1 MARVF
6 KENRN
11 EKFQSNH
18 DQLRKL
24 IETNNTVA
32 KFLTVL
38 LEGQYFE
45 KHVGASDPLK
55 SLLGETIELA
65 GVRQDLT
72 ADEKELISGVILE
85 SLKRTILSPEYE
97 NIRGTIKRANGFF
110 GALDELKK
118 ENRSFSEI
126 IVTYQDDVMLEGLK
140 KETSDQNLLIAT
152 AGWIVCRSVLIPIV
166 PITVEAK
173 VVTETKEE
181 PVVGETAKAESE
193 KKEQSAVEDEKV
205 EKPNLNELLGSF
217 FHENPEMEEAFKQ
230 YVDQKMVGPTALR
243 VRATDPAPSTD
254 EETSK
259 GGAVIEETVASTA
272 YAGNN
277 SNKLSDPER
286 KSELDRLVDGIDKLI
301 NIFGGKGTVAMSEIP
316 EFAEKLLEKV
326 PPTGTSSTSENVQS
340 KGTPLNMRG
349 IVNRA
354 DQLVDNGI
362 FDKRSNWGPYDRMKY
377 FAQMMQ

>member
-6 KENRN
+6 KEDAKKGN

-45 KHVGASDPLK
+45 KHVGVSDPLK

-85 SLKRTILSPEYE
+85 SLKRTILSPEYK
-97 NIRGTIKRANGFF
+97 NVRGTIKRANGFF
-110 GALDELKK
+110 GVLDELKK

-126 IVTYQDDVMLEGLK
+126 IVTYQDDVMLESLK

-181 PVVGETAKAESE
+181 PVSENTAQAESE
-193 KKEQSAVEDEKV
+193 EKETKSAVEEEKV

-217 FHENPEMEEAFKQ
+217 FHENPDMEEAFKQ
-230 YVDQKMVGPTALR
+230 YVDQAMVGSTAVR
-243 VRATDPAPSTD
+243 VRATVPAPSAD

-259 GGAVIEETVASTA
+259 GGTVTAETVASTA
-272 YAGNN
+272 YRGSNDPNETNVNFVDNPWGN
-277 SNKLSDPER
+277 
-286 KSELDRLVDGIDKLI
+286 LVDGITSMVGLI
-301 NIFGGKGTVAMSEIP
+301 ERVCKKPFPARLANGV
-316 EFAEKLLEKV
+316 LLED
-326 PPTGTSSTSENVQS
+326 GSIF
-340 KGTPLNMRG
+340 TPDPL
-349 IVNRA
+349 
-354 DQLVDNGI
+354 
-362 FDKRSNWGPYDRMKY
+362 
-377 FAQMMQ
+377 